1 MAVSKKRTTKTAAKK
16 TAAKKSTSKKTVKKA
31 APKKIPLKKS
41 VPEPAA
47 AEAPVK
53 SDCMCKQKRPNGNFF
68 CFRLIQGRWI
78 QASGIGFPTKEVCEA
93 ASCGE

>member
-1 MAVSKKRTTKTAAKK
+1 MAVSKKRTKKTAAKK
-16 TAAKKSTSKKTVKKA
+16 IAAKKSTSKKTVTKA
-31 APKKIPLKKS
+31 APKKITLKKS
-41 VPEPAA
+41 AHERAN

-53 SDCMCKQKRPNGNFF
+53 SDCRCKQKRPNGNFF
-68 CFRLIQGRWI
+68 CFRLIQGRWV